1 MKLKKEDKIQLT
13 KELATRMKEKP
24 TFLVTNFKGL
34 KSKEDNELR
43 MALVEQKMEHK
54 AVKKRLIDKALH
66 TANLEGADIKNT
78 EGQLALSWGDDG
90 IALAKSVHKFA
101 QDHDKENLILG
112 GFLEGKFFSK
122 DKIIE
127 LANLPSIEML
137 RARLV
142 GALQGSLTGL
152 VNVLSGN
159 QRKLVMTLNA
169 IKQSKE

>member
-1 MKLKKEDKIQLT
+1 MKLKKDDKIQLT
-13 KELATRMKEKP
+13 KELVAKIKEKP
-24 TFLVTNFKGL
+24 SFLITNFKGL
-34 KSKEDNELR
+34 KSKEDNALR
-43 MALVEQKMEHK
+43 MALVEQNMEHK
-54 AVKKRLIDKALH
+54 AIKKRLIDRALR
-66 TANLEGADIKNT
+66 TANLEGADMKNA
-78 EGQLALSWGDDG
+78 EGQLALSWGNDG
-90 IALAKSVHKFA
+90 IALAKSVYKFTK
-101 QDHDKENLILG
+101 DYDKENLIIG

-159 QRKLVMTLNA
+159 QRKLVMALNA